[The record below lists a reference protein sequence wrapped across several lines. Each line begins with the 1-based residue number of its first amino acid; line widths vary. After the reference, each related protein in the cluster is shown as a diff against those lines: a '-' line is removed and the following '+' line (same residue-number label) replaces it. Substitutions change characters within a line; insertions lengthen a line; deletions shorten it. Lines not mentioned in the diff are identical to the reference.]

1 LLYCAARARKPNIRL
16 VARGARI
23 VEGSQMLKLLVFSS
37 LFLATATDAFALPLK
52 FACETPQGKRVEQG
66 PPGKATDSFEWID
79 DKLDNVQPSI
89 VIDGETFSVTWGT
102 TIPNETKGARPKAT
116 TYVFASAQRDA
127 VSILATRIDATTA
140 EIFRF
145 YFNNK
150 VLYKLTSSPG
160 PASQDSKTAP
170 PFVATYVASCRE
182 Q

>member
-1 LLYCAARARKPNIRL
+1 MLRLL
-16 VARGARI
+16 G
-23 VEGSQMLKLLVFSS
+23 FSL
-37 LFLATATDAFALPLK
+37 LFLATTSDARAVPQK

-66 PPGKATDSFEWID
+66 PPGKPTDSFEWID
-79 DKLDNVQPSI
+79 DNPDNVRPTV
-89 VIDGETFSVTWGT
+89 VIDDETFSVTWGT
-102 TIPNETKGARPKAT
+102 SIPNETKGARPKAT
-116 TYVFASAQRDA
+116 TYVFASARRDA
-127 VSILATRIDATTA
+127 VSILATRIDDTTA

-160 PASQDSKTAP
+160 RASQDSKTAP